1 MLLLNKLM
9 QRQGGCKCCSR
20 FLEHKNGRQSRSTGA
35 AVSDVNHSTG
45 QVRSDVPKTAGAQH
59 LLLGVRLRRVR
70 VGGVKESSTE
80 ISLFCVTIGEEK
92 VVHANAE

>member
-70 VGGVKESSTE
+70 VGGGGCQRKQHRNQFVLCDDRGRESGSR
-80 ISLFCVTIGEEK
+80 
-92 VVHANAE
+92 

>member
-20 FLEHKNGRQSRSTGA
+20 LLEHKNGRQSRSTGA

-45 QVRSDVPKTAGAQH
+45 QVRSDVLKTAGVQH
-59 LLLGVRLRRVR
+59 LLLGVRLRREGQRKQHRNQFDVLCDGR
-70 VGGVKESSTE
+70 GRDSGSR
-80 ISLFCVTIGEEK
+80 
-92 VVHANAE
+92 